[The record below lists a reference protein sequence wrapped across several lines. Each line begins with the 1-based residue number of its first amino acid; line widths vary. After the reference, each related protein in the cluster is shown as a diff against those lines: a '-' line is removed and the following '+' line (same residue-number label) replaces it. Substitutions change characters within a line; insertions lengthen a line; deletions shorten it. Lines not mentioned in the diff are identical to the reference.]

1 MTKLIS
7 ILIISLFLCFGSL
20 AKTLD
25 QKKIDL
31 KKIYDEGGI
40 TSAEYNKAQEYL
52 DNSGQEIKKK
62 KSKQTLN
69 LTKKKK
75 SQIKLFKKEKDKDK
89 EEITL
94 EKIEEL
100 GQIINFDNIYFTDG
114 MIKKFKGCNN
124 SFKCKGQ
131 KAGQYMSITFNKSK
145 EYGQR
150 NPGQMIKAM
159 AMFEVFYASKLWQAR
174 KSIERYKKN
183 NLKKVSQKQKDEKEI
198 RSLLGMNKGRK
209 GMREALGMNMETP
222 SKEAIKKF
230 WLLGEFLELGT
241 GVKNEKLDKDLKER
255 QELLEDYKLQIA
267 NLKKKLQKDKDKE
280 ENEKSFE

>member
-124 SFKCKGQ
+124 YS
-131 KAGQYMSITFNKSK
+131 
-145 EYGQR
+145 
-150 NPGQMIKAM
+150 
-159 AMFEVFYASKLWQAR
+159 
-174 KSIERYKKN
+174 
-183 NLKKVSQKQKDEKEI
+183 
-198 RSLLGMNKGRK
+198 
-209 GMREALGMNMETP
+209 
-222 SKEAIKKF
+222 
-230 WLLGEFLELGT
+230 
-241 GVKNEKLDKDLKER
+241 
-255 QELLEDYKLQIA
+255 
-267 NLKKKLQKDKDKE
+267 
-280 ENEKSFE
+280 